1 MRTRWLPTG
10 PRFGRRARPAIVA
23 AVAWAILA
31 LGLVAVTGAAHAQP
45 AYERPAGAAPLD
57 AGIADAASGDRLAV
71 QSQTSATLE
80 IAAAASSNSSAQGWD
95 KRWLWVSLA
104 VAPLLLFAL
113 LWLRDRCLS
122 PKVATFTNAEGSRS

>member
-10 PRFGRRARPAIVA
+10 PRSGLPARPAIVG
-23 AVAWAILA
+23 AVAWAGLA
-31 LGLVAVTGAAHAQP
+31 LGLVTVTGAVHAQP
-45 AYERPAGAAPLD
+45 AGESPAAVAPLD
-57 AGIADAASGDRLAV
+57 AGLVDAASGDRLTV
-71 QSQTSATLE
+71 QSHTSAALE
-80 IAAAASSNSSAQGWD
+80 IAATASIDPSARGWD

-122 PKVATFTNAEGSRS
+122 SKVATFTNAEGSR